1 MVARIVARFVITVR
15 LNFFSMG
22 CKDGADLHVHGEIDG
37 FSVLDG
43 IVVKHLHAVVF
54 VQAHH
59 PGMTHGHDVRAAL
72 FNHKFQRMTHQSE
85 RMVLATM
92 G

>member
-22 CKDGADLHVHGEIDG
+22 CKDGAD
-37 FSVLDG
+37 
-43 IVVKHLHAVVF
+43 
-54 VQAHH
+54 H

-72 FNHKFQRMTHQSE
+72 FNHKFQRMTHQSK